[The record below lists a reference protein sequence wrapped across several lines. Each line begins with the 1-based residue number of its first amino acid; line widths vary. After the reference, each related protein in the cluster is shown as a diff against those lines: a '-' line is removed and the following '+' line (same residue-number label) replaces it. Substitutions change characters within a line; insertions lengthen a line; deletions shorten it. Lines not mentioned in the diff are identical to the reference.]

1 MSQLMMVL
9 IAPDGVSCEC
19 TCECGEHAELDL
31 RRPGKRDGELLC
43 VDCLAKA
50 LRSWV
55 SLHDILG
62 RLTL

>member
-1 MSQLMMVL
+1 MMVL

-19 TCECGEHAELDL
+19 MCKCGDHAELDL
-31 RRPGKRDGELLC
+31 RRPGKGDGELLC

-55 SLHDILG
+55 ALHDILG